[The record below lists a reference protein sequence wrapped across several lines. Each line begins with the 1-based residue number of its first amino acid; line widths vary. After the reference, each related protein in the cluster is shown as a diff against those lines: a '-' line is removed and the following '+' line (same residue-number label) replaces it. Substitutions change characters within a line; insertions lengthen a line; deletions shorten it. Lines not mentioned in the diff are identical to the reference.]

1 MTDIL
6 TDSDKFREPMSV
18 RERFDRVM
26 HYRKVDRI
34 PFFEFGY
41 WNETLPT
48 WHEQGLPKEIDNERK
63 AYDYF
68 GIENRSGVP
77 VNVQVFPGPVYEAEV
92 LEETDEY
99 ITKRE
104 PDGRITRINK
114 TGYKSIP
121 QHIGFGI
128 QGRKDWERYK
138 KHLDP
143 HAEGRIS
150 PSFYENLDRYRDR
163 DYPLA
168 APIGSMIGVPRNWIG
183 FEHIGL
189 LAYDD
194 PDLLDEIVETLCRCV
209 EVQLQEVCQYIDFEM
224 GAGWED
230 ICFNSGPIISPA
242 MYDQFVTPRYK
253 RITDI
258 LRKHGCDVIFT
269 DCDGNIQPIIDC
281 FLKGGINCM
290 FPCEV
295 NGGSDPV
302 EIREKWGTQVLI
314 MGGVCKMRLA
324 EGPRVIEEEM
334 RRLEPVVREGG
345 FIPHVDHR
353 VPPSVSL
360 ENYKFYLKTKRAMFN
375 AGYKEPQY
383 DEKIV

>member
-1 MTDIL
+1 MTDIF
-6 TDSDKFREPMSV
+6 SGNEKFTKPMSV
-18 RERFDRVM
+18 RERFNRVM
-26 HYRKVDRI
+26 HYQKVDRI

-41 WNETLPT
+41 WTETLPT
-48 WHEQGLPKEIDNERK
+48 WHEQGLPKEIDNEAK
-63 AYDYF
+63 AYEYF
-68 GIENRSGVP
+68 GIENRGGVP
-77 VNVQVFPGPVYEAEV
+77 VNVQIFPGPVYEAEV
-92 LEETDEY
+92 IEETDEY

-104 PDGRITRINK
+104 ADGRITRINK
-114 TGYKSIP
+114 TGHKSIP
-121 QHIGFGI
+121 QHIDFSLKN
-128 QGRKDWERYK
+128 RKDWEKYK

-143 HAEGRIS
+143 HTEGRIA
-150 PSFYENLDRYRDR
+150 PAFYENLDHYRNA
-163 DYPLA
+163 DYPIA

-194 PDLLDEIVETLCRCV
+194 PDLLDEIVETLCQVV
-209 EVQLQEVCQYIDFEM
+209 EVQLKEVCQYVDFDM

-230 ICFNSGPIISPA
+230 ICFNSGPIISPK
-242 MYDQFVTPRYK
+242 MYDQFVVPRYK

-269 DCDGNIQPIIDC
+269 DCDGNITPIIDC
-281 FLKGGINCM
+281 FLAGGINCM

-314 MGGVCKMRLA
+314 IGGVCKMRLA
-324 EGPRVIEEEM
+324 EGPKVIEEELK
-334 RRLEPVVREGG
+334 RLEPVVREGG

-360 ENYKFYLKTKRAMFN
+360 ENYKFYLKTKRAMFK
-375 AGYKEPQY
+375 AGHREPQY
-383 DEKIV
+383 DEKVI